1 MHPWSCGVRSVSEV
15 YFFVLSSFLFFQTRK
30 KSEAGEYPISS
41 YQDAFRSNNRSY
53 ITRWNGRIC
62 INLFRTRTFK
72 EFPTFLKMFEGKS
85 IENKLNYFLKKKQ
98 VQSTDSNFC
107 FSSIDFYRNN
117 SLDKCFALRLKCP
130 LNNKIWTSS
139 MFSEIYCDQD
149 NVFNL
154 EEEKKNPILS
164 IKSIKKIENL
174 KHLFV

>member
-1 MHPWSCGVRSVSEV
+1 MEFDQWLKCI
-15 YFFVLSSFLFFQTRK
+15 FLFCLHFYSSKQEKKVRRASIQFRVIRTRFD
-30 KSEAGEYPISS
+30 PTT
-41 YQDAFRSNNRSY
+41 DL
-53 ITRWNGRIC
+53 TRWNGRIC

-72 EFPTFLKMFEGKS
+72 EFPIFLKMFEGKS
-85 IENKLNYFLKKKQ
+85 IENRLTYFLKKRQ

-117 SLDKCFALRLKCP
+117 SLDKCFALRVKCL

-154 EEEKKNPILS
+154 EEKKTNPILS